1 MLRWLKPWGKKRG
14 ARRSGSRLLGSLGE
28 ALFFA
33 FLFLLGSLSLVVIL
47 TSVRLGNWPS
57 RHYFPELFFIEAT
70 GKVVDHRQNVTDA
83 PVGSPNFQPE
93 ILVKLKTHSEPVW
106 VRIAGPP
113 IEQEAA
119 LLELGK
125 FEIGQ
130 DCTCWHS
137 LGDLRQIQTTEPT
150 RYRFTLVI
158 VTLVSLVL
166 IGAGGVGWT
175 VVHEGTTPERR
186 SSIAQRAADLDLAGD
201 TNNTI
206 IDYPSVPDDVEM
218 TNSPGIH
225 FAYRLPIA
233 HSPVLRLLAAVVFS
247 LVWTSIAAVFVQVVV
262 RGFLEGKGEW
272 MLGVVTVVFLA
283 LASWSVYDL
292 FQQLAF
298 LVGIGPT
305 SVEISHYPLSPGT
318 SCRLLLTQSSH
329 MDLQHLNLLLA
340 CDEQATY
347 RQGTDVRTE
356 VRRVREDT
364 ILKLEQVR
372 SKRDSAFEHE
382 CELHLPEKVMHS
394 FRSPNNSIQWKLI
407 VNGKVGNWP
416 FERVFPIVV
425 FPEDSIRKYD

>member
-28 ALFFA
+28 ALFYT

-47 TSVRLGNWPS
+47 TSVRLGTWPS
-57 RHYFPELFFIEAT
+57 RHYFPELFFVEVT
-70 GKVVDHRQNVTDA
+70 GKVVDQRRTSIDP
-83 PVGSPNFQPE
+83 PVDSPNVQPE
-93 ILVKLKTHSEPVW
+93 ILVKLKTQSEPVW
-106 VRIAGPP
+106 VRIADAP
-113 IEQEAA
+113 IEPEAA
-119 LLELGK
+119 LLELEK

-130 DCTCWHS
+130 DFTCWHA
-137 LGDLRQIQTTEPT
+137 LGDFRQLQTTEPT

-158 VTLVSLVL
+158 VTLVSLIL
-166 IGAGGVGWT
+166 IGAGGVGRT
-175 VVHEGTTPERR
+175 VVQEGTTPERR
-186 SSIAQRAADLDLAGD
+186 ASIAQRASDLDLAGD
-201 TNNTI
+201 TNHTI

-262 RGFLEGKGEW
+262 GGFLEGKGEW
-272 MLGVVTVVFLA
+272 MLGIVTVAFVA

-305 SVEISHYPLSPGT
+305 SVEISHYPFYPGA
-318 SCRLLLTQSSH
+318 SCRLLLTQGSH
-329 MDLQHLNLLLA
+329 MDLQYLKLLLA

-356 VRRVREDT
+356 VRRVREDA
-364 ILKLEQVR
+364 ILDLEQAQ
-372 SKRDSAFEHE
+372 SKRDSAFEYE
-382 CELHLPEKVMHS
+382 CELRIPENVMHS
-394 FRSPNNSIQWKLI
+394 FQSPNNSIQWKLI

-425 FPEDSIRKYD
+425 FPEDSI